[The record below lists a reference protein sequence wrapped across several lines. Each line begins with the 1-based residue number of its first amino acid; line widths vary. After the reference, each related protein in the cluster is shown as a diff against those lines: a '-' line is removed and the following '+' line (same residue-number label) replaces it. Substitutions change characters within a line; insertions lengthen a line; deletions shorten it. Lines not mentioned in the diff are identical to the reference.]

1 MVDEA
6 VRTLIIRY
14 TDGTEQIF
22 TFPNQEADPFTL
34 GERVQEM
41 LNARHLLLEVEGRLV
56 VIPYQ
61 NVKAIEI
68 SPPPE
73 KLPPNVIRNVE
84 FAT

>member
-22 TFPNQEADPFTL
+22 TFPNQAADPFTL
-34 GERVQEM
+34 AERVQET

-56 VIPYQ
+56 VIPYE
-61 NVKAIEI
+61 NVKALEI

-73 KLPPNVIRNVE
+73 KLPPNVIRSVE
-84 FAT
+84 FAQ

>member
-22 TFPNQEADPFTL
+22 TFPNQEADPFTV
-34 GERVQEM
+34 GERVQET

-56 VIPYQ
+56 VIPYG
-61 NVKAIEI
+61 NIKALEI